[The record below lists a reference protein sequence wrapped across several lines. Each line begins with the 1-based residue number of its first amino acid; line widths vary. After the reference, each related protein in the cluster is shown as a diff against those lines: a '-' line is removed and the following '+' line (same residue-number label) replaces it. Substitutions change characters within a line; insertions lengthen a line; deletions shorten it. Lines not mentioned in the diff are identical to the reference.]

1 MILFAGLCL
10 LLPIQFTISL
20 LGDEPWPAVLLP
32 AFRLPYNATHEVS
45 VQQPTIEVGL
55 DSGDPIHLTASELL
69 EPFPRSHHNTFMR
82 SFFSTSDV
90 AIDIEK
96 GQEVFIHQRV
106 SELFPNE
113 EVNTISIIWQ
123 RLTFRLDDS
132 NPQPVNPQPVT
143 SIPLD
148 TLVFEAK

>member
-1 MILFAGLCL
+1 VVILFAGLCL
-10 LLPIQFTISL
+10 LLPIQFTSSL
-20 LGDEPWPAVLLP
+20 LGDVLLP

-123 RLTFRLDDS
+123 RLTFRLDES
-132 NPQPVNPQPVT
+132 NPQPVT